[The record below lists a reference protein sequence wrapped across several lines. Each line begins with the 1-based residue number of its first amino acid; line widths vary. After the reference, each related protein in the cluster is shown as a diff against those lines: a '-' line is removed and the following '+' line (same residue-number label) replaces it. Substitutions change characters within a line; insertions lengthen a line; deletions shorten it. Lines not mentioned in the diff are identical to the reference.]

1 MAYADKADILRGRRV
16 RDSQLPMH
24 SASITT
30 ACCEFESRSWRGIQ
44 HYVIKFVSGLRQVC
58 DFLRVIWFPPSMKL
72 PGTI

>member
-44 HYVIKFVSGLRQVC
+44 HYVINFVSDLRLVGGFHRVLQ
-58 DFLRVIWFPPSMKL
+58 FLPIKL
-72 PGTI
+72 TATN